1 MSEDFSGQV
10 ALVTG
15 AGRGIGEAI
24 AKAFANAGAAVIVN
38 DINGSAARRV
48 AEEIVAGGG
57 QALARPFDVANETAV
72 GAMVQMAVEELG
84 QIDILVNNAGVEPKF
99 PLLETSLY
107 AWERTLAVNL
117 TGTFLCTRAV
127 GRVMHEQGRGAIV
140 NIASIAGHRIP
151 LRDRAAY
158 CASKAGVVGFTRECA
173 REFAALGIRVNA
185 VCPGVIETP
194 MTTES
199 RADPAVMRKWLEDI
213 PAGRLGQPE
222 DVVGVVLFLCSP
234 NAGYVT
240 GQAIHVDGGKVMA

>member
-24 AKAFANAGAAVIVN
+24 ATAFAGAGAAVIVN

-48 AEEIVAGGG
+48 AEEIVASGG
-57 QALARPFDVANETAV
+57 QALALPFDVANETAV

-84 QIDILVNNAGVEPKF
+84 QIDILVNNAGIEPKS

-117 TGTFLCTRAV
+117 TGTFLCSRAV
-127 GRVMHEQGRGAIV
+127 GRVMYEQGRGAII

-151 LRDRAAY
+151 LADRAAY
-158 CASKAGVVGFTRECA
+158 CASKAGIVGLTRECA
-173 REFAALGIRVNA
+173 REFAAHGIRVNA

-194 MTTES
+194 MTAEARS
-199 RADPAVMRKWLEDI
+199 DPKIMRKWLDDI
-213 PAGRLGQPE
+213 PVGRLGRPE
-222 DVVGVVLFLCSP
+222 DVASMVLFLCSG